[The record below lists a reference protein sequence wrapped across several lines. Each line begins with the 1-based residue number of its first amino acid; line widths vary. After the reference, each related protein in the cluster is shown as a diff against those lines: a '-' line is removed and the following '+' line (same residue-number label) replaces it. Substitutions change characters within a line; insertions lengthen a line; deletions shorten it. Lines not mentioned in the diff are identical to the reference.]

1 VTSSVRHLPEENVD
15 QDDDVENEI
24 DNDERPS

>member
-24 DNDERPS
+24 DNGERPS